1 MQRRHSAKRYQNQP
15 GRFRTARTSRFPTCT
30 HEDSPFHPLSL
41 RPQLMASSH
50 LQGMVIVSV
59 PGPGLS
65 PDILYRCSC
74 VRSGG
79 ETFLRPEGPEAVQP
93 LSHVVDFWLY
103 LFFKPIYI
111 YGMIFLQVKMN
122 LNELPIRVFCQLP
135 INFSASFGLLS
146 SGSDGVTS
154 FICSISFLCAGYVP
168 KY

>member
-59 PGPGLS
+59 PGRALARHP
-65 PDILYRCSC
+65 YRCSC

-79 ETFLRPEGPEAVQP
+79 ELSSDLKVRQP
-93 LSHVVDFWLY
+93 SSLSRMLLISGSIY
-103 LFFKPIYI
+103 FKPIYI
-111 YGMIFLQVKMN
+111 YWMIFLQVKMN

-135 INFSASFGLLS
+135 INFLPVSVF
-146 SGSDGVTS
+146 
-154 FICSISFLCAGYVP
+154 
-168 KY
+168 